1 MKKHPV
7 KQTTERRI
15 SATLRLAMVAGL
27 LLLNILAVA
36 LLTVFLQAHAA
47 IAFALLELIAI
58 AVAINIQSSS
68 VSASYKLAWTLL
80 VVGLPVGGLILYVLW
95 GGNIQSKRL
104 NLRPVKPPPRRAAER
119 RHSLASQA
127 RLAKALPNWRR
138 TVQMLAC
145 RDFLVYEDTAAS
157 YFPTGAAFFEDAIA
171 RMERAERFIFLEYF
185 ILAEGRLWDRILDVL
200 TDRARHGVE
209 IKIIFDDFGNITRMR
224 GETIEGMREEG
235 MEVCVFNPV
244 HQYVNRLYFNY
255 RDHRKILCVDGQ
267 YAYTGGV
274 NVADEYVGYVRRFG
288 EWKDGGVR
296 LDGPGAW
303 GLASQFIHM
312 WEMLGNHLP
321 NEHDYYRPPEH
332 WDAPGE
338 RSSGQRLEKGPP
350 AGGREGGGSQA
361 APSGFCQPFSDGP
374 INNPDNPA
382 EDLYLQCISS
392 AREFIW
398 LTTPYFAVEDS
409 MVRALCMAADGGVD
423 VRLLLP
429 GIPDHRYTYIVARSH
444 YERLLRHGVKL
455 YEFTPGFLHL
465 KSFVAD
471 GEAAMVGTIN
481 MDYRSFQLHYECG
494 VMLYGAPAIASIQAD
509 MEGVMDRSK
518 RIELAQWKRR
528 SLPGRVL
535 EKVLR
540 VFSIWM

>member
-1 MKKHPV
+1 MKRPV

-27 LLLNILAVA
+27 LLLNIAAVV
-36 LLTVFLQAHAA
+36 LLTSFLQVHAA
-47 IAFALLELIAI
+47 IAFAALEAVAA
-58 AVAINIQSSS
+58 AVAINIQSSP

-80 VVGLPVGGLILYVLW
+80 VVGLPVAGLILYVLW

-104 NLRPVKPPPRRAAER
+104 NLLPVKPPPCPAVQQRQSRANQEC
-119 RHSLASQA
+119 LEE
-127 RLAKALPNWRR
+127 ALPNWQRVSELLSR
-138 TVQMLAC
+138 
-145 RDFLVYEDTAAS
+145 RDFLLYRDTAVS
-157 YFPTGAAFFEDAIA
+157 YFPTGEAFFDDAIA

-185 ILAEGRLWDRILDVL
+185 ILAEGRLWDRVLSVL

-209 IKIIFDDFGNITRMR
+209 VKIIFDDFGNITRMSNA
-224 GETIEGMREEG
+224 TIERMREEG

-244 HQYVNRLYFNY
+244 HQYVNRLYFNF
-255 RDHRKILCVDGQ
+255 RDHRKILCVDGV

-274 NVADEYVGYVRRFG
+274 NVADEYVGYIQRFG
-288 EWKDGGVR
+288 EWKDGGIL

-303 GLASQFIHM
+303 GLTSQFIHM
-312 WEMLGNHLP
+312 WGMLGNQMP
-321 NEHDYYRPPEH
+321 REHDFYRPWAFGTDGRPRTE
-332 WDAPGE
+332 
-338 RSSGQRLEKGPP
+338 GP
-350 AGGREGGGSQA
+350 AC
-361 APSGFCQPFSDGP
+361 GFCQPFSDGP
-374 INNPDNPA
+374 ISNPDNPA
-382 EDLYLQCISS
+382 EDVYYQCI
-392 AREFIW
+392 ANAHRFIW

-429 GIPDHRYTYIVARSH
+429 GIPDHKYTYMVARSH
-444 YERLLRHGVKL
+444 YERLLRHGVKI
-455 YEFTPGFLHL
+455 YEFTPGFLHI

-471 GEAAMVGTIN
+471 GETAMVGTIN

-494 VMLYGAPAIASIQAD
+494 VMLYGVPAIQDILAD
-509 MEGVMDRSK
+509 MEGVMARST
-518 RIELAQWKRR
+518 RIDLSQWKRR